1 MKRNTLMLGLA
12 LTAAALAAAVSL
24 GSWPFSA
31 SRAAA
36 TAQAGGDAGA
46 AAAANP
52 GSGVHAM
59 LATPQGRRF
68 QQRRQFQDEAKR
80 FFRDAATLGP
90 AERERRAQALQA
102 QIDRYE
108 QADELSAGETMLLR
122 VGLIRATVP
131 DEARQALLVQQLA
144 QRYRS
149 QAAQHEQAFVE
160 QQARDPKFQAYKRS
174 EARIVAETMAMQ
186 QIPGGLTRDE
196 YLRQRLQ
203 AERERIYR

>member
-1 MKRNTLMLGLA
+1 MKRDTLMLGLA
-12 LTAAALAAAVSL
+12 LAAAALAAAVSL
-24 GSWPFSA
+24 GGWPFS
-31 SRAAA
+31 SGRAVA
-36 TAQAGGDAGA
+36 TAPASDGPA
-46 AAAANP
+46 AAASAGP
-52 GSGVHAM
+52 GVHAM
-59 LATPQGRRF
+59 LATPQGRHF
-68 QQRRQFQDEAKR
+68 QQRRQFQDEARR
-80 FFRDAATLGP
+80 FFRDAAALGP

-108 QADELSAGETMLLR
+108 QADELSAGESMLLR

-144 QRYRS
+144 QRYRA
-149 QAAQHEQAFVE
+149 QAAQREQAFAE

-174 EARIVAETMAMQ
+174 QARIVAEAMAMRQ
-186 QIPGGLTRDE
+186 FPGGLTREE